1 MTDRTDRIAGVLFG
15 LAAGDRI
22 GGPLSMA
29 LTLAECLADRG
40 TLDLD
45 AIGQSY
51 FEWWRGDGYD
61 SGPTSAQVF
70 TLVASGLSF
79 EESAKRVHKIMREK
93 TAGCNPAHR
102 AAPLAMFLN
111 ITDGELAAAAMAEAR
126 LTHLHPLAGDVSAA
140 VVRLCRALIQGQ
152 PWTEALKFASIGRL
166 PETCRA
172 LKPDH
177 RIVNHPSGFAP
188 DVLAAAVRFVDR
200 ADSFESAI
208 MESLANDS
216 GANYVPVL
224 VGSIAGARWGRNSIS
239 MRSLDDSRS
248 ILVRIE
254 KVVDRFSISERNS

>member
-1 MTDRTDRIAGVLFG
+1 MIDRLEHIAGVLFG

-22 GGPLSMA
+22 GGPLNMA
-29 LTLAECLADRG
+29 LTLAESLVERG
-40 TLDLD
+40 GFETD
-45 AIGQSY
+45 AVGRSY
-51 FEWWRGDGYD
+51 YEWWRTDGYD

-70 TLVASGLSF
+70 MCIESGLSF
-79 EESAKRVHKIMREK
+79 ESAAQRVHKIAGEM

-102 AAPLAMFLN
+102 AAPLAMCMN
-111 ITDGELAAAAMAEAR
+111 IDEGELAAAAIAEAR

-140 VVRLCRALIQGQ
+140 VVRLCRALIHGQ
-152 PWTEALKFASIGRL
+152 PWAEALRSASIDRL

-200 ADSFESAI
+200 ADCFESAI

-224 VGSIAGARWGRNSIS
+224 VGSIGGARWGKSAVPCAILGLHFEKMPRLENLI
-239 MRSLDDSRS
+239 RKLD
-248 ILVRIE
+248 E
-254 KVVDRFSISERNS
+254 Q